1 MLEQHTRVIQ
11 NFATGVWVEAIEPEG
26 CGVCA
31 GQGCASR
38 RIAEL
43 FQRGPRKYQVESQP
57 GLSPGDKVIIGV
69 PDGGVLRGALYLY
82 GMPLIL
88 ILGGTLLAQIWFPG
102 DTGSVAGA
110 AAGGVL
116 AGMIIRLMPQQR
128 RPNAQPI
135 VMRRA
140 YHG

>member
-1 MLEQHTRVIQ
+1 MLEQHARVIQ
-11 NFATGVWVEAIEPEG
+11 GSGLNVWVEAIEPEG

-43 FQRGPRKYQVESQP
+43 FQRGPRQYQVESQP

-88 ILGGTLLAQIWFPG
+88 ILGGTLFAQIWFPG
-102 DTGSVAGA
+102 DIGSVAGA
-110 AAGGVL
+110 VAGGLL
-116 AGMIIRLMPQQR
+116 AGMIIRLMPKQR
-128 RPNAQPI
+128 WPNAQPV

-140 YHG
+140 